1 MSRHEGV
8 SCDSCLK
15 GNFRGR
21 RYKCLICYDYDL
33 CSTCF
38 EAGAT
43 TTRHTTDHPMQC
55 ILTRSD
61 FDMYYGGEAL
71 TAEQPQAFTCP
82 YCCKMGFTD
91 ATLHEHV
98 TAEHTD
104 VSIEVVC
111 PICASLPGGDP
122 NHVTDDFASH
132 LALEHRT
139 PRDFDEPPGLRHVRR
154 IPHPGRGGGSRTRRA
169 NMHFGSSANTLTG
182 LSPSGRENMDPIADV
197 REWMP
202 ELLSQLSSVRNR
214 AAAAQSV
221 SSQLQQLEMQLQ
233 STRFLTMS
241 PRQQLERMPRRHIE
255 GGAKAPAN
263 NANAAALANPETVLG
278 TQTQAPN
285 SSESQFLLAKITDD
299 SLGGSGSSGSE
310 PERVERNMFVQE
322 LLLSTL
328 TEQLQ
333 LATHAQDPFLLLDS
347 LRSPLPEAEPK
358 TSGTGSETGSGVTSP
373 LSKQEGA
380 GSSKNV
386 IVEVNCKSIS
396 GCVNPAVSPSNLSSS
411 NSGGG
416 GKSAAGSAGVAGS
429 MHQEW
434 RGASSGAAAAA
445 ASSVGPAATYT
456 SSSLHPAHP
465 SRPSQVAAALSPPL
479 MSSQQQP
486 QGPSVSLSV
495 QHEHGLPHAR
505 PAAASMSP
513 RDTNRL
519 NPAAAK
525 RSMLKHLPA
534 SRGATDTDPPPH

>member
-33 CSTCF
+33 CSTCY

-71 TAEQPQAFTCP
+71 TAEQPQSFTCP

-104 VSIEVVC
+104 VSLEVVC

-139 PRDFDEPPGLRHVRR
+139 PRDFISFPTSVQCFCLRHVRR

-182 LSPSGRENMDPIADV
+182 LSPSGRENMDPIA
-197 REWMP
+197 

-233 STRFLTMS
+233 STR
-241 PRQQLERMPRRHIE
+241 QQLERMPRRQAE
-255 GGAKAPAN
+255 ANKAPAN
-263 NANAAALANPETVLG
+263 NANSAALANPESILG
-278 TQTQAPN
+278 SQTQA
-285 SSESQFLLAKITDD
+285 SSSSDSQFLLAKITDE
-299 SLGGSGSSGSE
+299 SSGSGNSNGNE
-310 PERVERNMFVQE
+310 SERVERNMFVQE

-333 LATHAQDPFLLLDS
+333 LATHAEDPFNLLDS
-347 LRSPLPEAEPK
+347 LRSPAPEAEQK
-358 TSGTGSETGSGVTSP
+358 KSGAGSETGSGAVPSA
-373 LSKQEGA
+373 SRKEGG
-380 GSSKNV
+380 GSSKSLA
-386 IVEVNCKSIS
+386 VEVHCKSKS
-396 GCVNPAVSPSNLSSS
+396 SCANAMGPPSNAASSSSS
-411 NSGGG
+411 NTG
-416 GKSAAGSAGVAGS
+416 GKPASVPASVAGSA
-429 MHQEW
+429 HQEG
-434 RGASSGAAAAA
+434 RGGLLGAAAAA
-445 ASSVGPAATYT
+445 ASPAGVA
-456 SSSLHPAHP
+456 SSHSSMVAHPAHSP
-465 SRPSQVAAALSPPL
+465 RPTQVAAAVSPPAL
-479 MSSQQQP
+479 QQPQP

-495 QHEHGLPHAR
+495 QHEHGMPLAR
-505 PAAASMSP
+505 PAAGSMSP

>member
-33 CSTCF
+33 CSTCY

-71 TAEQPQAFTCP
+71 TAEQPQSFTCP
-82 YCCKMGFTD
+82 YCCKMGYTD

-104 VSIEVVC
+104 VSLEVVC
-111 PICASLPGGDP
+111 PICASLPGGEP

-182 LSPSGRENMDPIADV
+182 LSPSGRENMDPIA
-197 REWMP
+197 

-241 PRQQLERMPRRHIE
+241 PRQQLERMPRRQAE
-255 GGAKAPAN
+255 AKTPAN
-263 NANAAALANPETVLG
+263 NTSTTGLANPESLLG
-278 TQTQAPN
+278 SQTQAPS
-285 SSESQFLLAKITDD
+285 SSESQFLLAKIADEVT
-299 SLGGSGSSGSE
+299 GGGNQSGNES
-310 PERVERNMFVQE
+310 ERVERNMFVQE

-333 LATHAQDPFLLLDS
+333 LATHTDDPYMLLDS
-347 LRSPLPEAEPK
+347 LRTPSSNTEHK
-358 TSGTGSETGSGVTSP
+358 TSGTGSVSASSTVKMEET
-373 LSKQEGA
+373 
-380 GSSKNV
+380 GSSKNRV
-386 IVEVNCKSIS
+386 VEVHCKSKGGGAS
-396 GCVNPAVSPSNLSSS
+396 ALGTPPPGNTSSSSS
-411 NSGGG
+411 NTG
-416 GKSAAGSAGVAGS
+416 GKLASGSAGMTGGV
-429 MHQEW
+429 HQDG
-434 RGASSGAAAAA
+434 RVSTSGGAAVASATGSSASAFAPA
-445 ASSVGPAATYT
+445 ASYPPHSP
-456 SSSLHPAHP
+456 
-465 SRPSQVAAALSPPL
+465 RPSPVAAALSPP
-479 MSSQQQP
+479 SVQQQQQP
-486 QGPSVSLSV
+486 QGPSISLSV

-505 PAAASMSP
+505 PAANSMSP